1 MEIRY
6 FDAKSSRCRLDLFIN
21 GVAHGA
27 AWESPGE
34 VRGWTS
40 RIFRDVMIRRG
51 DEIRVEVRGDDAE
64 AGKLDYV
71 QLNLP
76 CGESKP

>member
-6 FDAKSSRCRLDLFIN
+6 FDAKDSRCRFALSVN
-21 GVAHGA
+21 GAAQGA

-34 VRGWTS
+34 GRGWMSQT
-40 RIFRDVMIRRG
+40 IRDVAIRRG
-51 DEIRVEVRGDDAE
+51 DEIRVDVRGDDAE

-71 QLNLP
+71 QLN
-76 CGESKP
+76 